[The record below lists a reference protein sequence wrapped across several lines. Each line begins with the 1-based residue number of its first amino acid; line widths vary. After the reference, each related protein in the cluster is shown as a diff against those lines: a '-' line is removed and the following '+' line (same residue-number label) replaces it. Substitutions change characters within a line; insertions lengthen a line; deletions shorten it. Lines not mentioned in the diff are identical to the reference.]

1 MLSQL
6 KRGGY
11 AISKSALLEAHSL
24 VGFVLAKL
32 SVVFFLLTCYNNNT
46 GPAHE
51 RSRLVILM
59 IALYSYGCIIVI
71 VVTAL
76 YNTGEYKMVSKE
88 QVDRIVTAI
97 EEIGGSIDNNSQTAF
112 DTESFNM
119 LAFIGENLWEIQ
131 NTLKKIE
138 AKMK

>member
-1 MLSQL
+1 
-6 KRGGY
+6 
-11 AISKSALLEAHSL
+11 
-24 VGFVLAKL
+24 
-32 SVVFFLLTCYNNNT
+32 
-46 GPAHE
+46 
-51 RSRLVILM
+51 M

-88 QVDRIVTAI
+88 QVDRIVDAI
-97 EEIGGSIDNNSQTAF
+97 EGVSTELSSNSQIGF
-112 DTESFNM
+112 ETESYNM

>member
-1 MLSQL
+1 M
-6 KRGGY
+6 
-11 AISKSALLEAHSL
+11 
-24 VGFVLAKL
+24 V
-32 SVVFFLLTCYNNNT
+32 
-46 GPAHE
+46 
-51 RSRLVILM
+51 
-59 IALYSYGCIIVI
+59 ALYSYDCIIVI

-76 YNTGEYKMVSKE
+76 HNKGEYKMVSKE
-88 QVDRIVTAI
+88 QVDRIVDAI
-97 EEIGGSIDNNSQTAF
+97 EEIGNSIDNNSQTAF